1 MLASE
6 LFKNKKDSYE
16 KSIERPFKSDRLSDC
31 ETFKSMPKVKQ
42 DIIKNKAY
50 IQDSNEKEI
59 VITILFY

>member
-6 LFKNKKDSYE
+6 LFNNKKDSYE
-16 KSIERPFKSDRLSDC
+16 KSIERPFKSDRLNDC
-31 ETFKSMPKVKQ
+31 EAFKSMPKVKQ

-59 VITILFY
+59 VISILFN